1 MADTPK
7 RSSAGQAPGPLP
19 GLERLVAQLP
29 AVLWTTDTELRFTS
43 SDGVGL
49 SGLGLEPGEVVGQTL
64 YEYFGTTDPAFPA
77 IANHRRALAGEQV
90 AFEQEFTDRCFV
102 THVLPLRAADGR
114 IVGTIGLA
122 VDITESKRLERA
134 LRKSESH
141 YRALVEH
148 APVGIYQASV
158 GGRFV
163 TVNAS
168 LATMLGYDSEE
179 DLLALDL
186 GRDLYVDPTIRRKL
200 LERYATAD
208 RVVGEDVEWRRRDG
222 SRITVRLSGRP
233 VRDVAGRVEVWEMVA
248 EDVTERRRLEAQLR
262 TAQKMEALGL
272 VTGGVAHDFNNLL
285 TTILAN
291 SELIG
296 SALPPTF
303 GQIRSDLL
311 EIQDAAARGREMVK
325 KLLGFSRRERLTMQ
339 ATDLGALV
347 EEMVDVLR
355 RLVPE
360 RIEVLAVIEPDLP
373 PVMMDTGAVQQILV
387 ALATNARD
395 AIAENG
401 DVRVEVRRAHL
412 DTVHVAE
419 YGWGAPGDY
428 VVIVVRDS
436 GLGMDEAT
444 RSRVFEPFFTTKPL
458 GSGAGLGLAMVYGL
472 MKQQN
477 GFVDVQSQPGKGTT
491 VTLYLP
497 VSTRRATPTAQ
508 AATAPHVGTFSGTV
522 LVVEDEDPIRRVAK
536 RVLERFGFTVLAAA
550 DGLEAL
556 HLFREHEHAIV
567 LIITDVV
574 MPHMG
579 GRALYETLRGAGK
592 SVPII
597 FTSGYAARDAA
608 EAERLEASMPYLA
621 KPWTV
626 EQLLD
631 QVRAVLHGQG
641 RRSGSMD
648 AVEH

>member
-1 MADTPK
+1 MAEVP
-7 RSSAGQAPGPLP
+7 SHPAPGTAGPLP

-29 AVLWTTDTELRFTS
+29 AVLWTTDTDLRFTS
-43 SDGVGL
+43 SEGMGL
-49 SGLGLEPGEVVGQTL
+49 AGLGLRPGQVVGITV
-64 YEYFGTTDPAFPA
+64 YEYLGTVDRTSPT
-77 IANHRRALAGEQV
+77 IAAHLRALQGGQV
-90 AFEQEFTDRCFV
+90 AFELEFADRWFIA
-102 THVLPLRAADGR
+102 HVAPLRAADGR
-114 IVGTIGLA
+114 VTGCIGFA
-122 VDITESKRLERA
+122 VDQTETKRTEQA
-134 LRKSESH
+134 LRQSEAH

-158 GGRFV
+158 EGRFV
-163 TVNAS
+163 TVNHA
-168 LATMLGYDSEE
+168 LATMLGYETAEE
-179 DLLALDL
+179 LLALDM
-186 GRDLYVDPTIRRKL
+186 GRDLYADPAIRQRL

-208 RVVGEDVEWRRRDG
+208 QVVGEDVEWRRRDG

-233 VRDVAGRVEVWEMVA
+233 VRDAGGHVECWEMVA
-248 EDVTERRRLEAQLR
+248 EDVTEHLRLEAQLR

-339 ATDLGALV
+339 SVDLGTVV

-360 RIEVLAVIEPDLP
+360 RIEVQAVVEPDLP
-373 PVMMDTGAVQQILV
+373 PVLADAGAVQQILV

-395 AIAENG
+395 AIAEHG
-401 DVRVEVRRAHL
+401 DVRVEVRRTHL
-412 DTVHVAE
+412 DVAHVAE
-419 YGWGAPGDY
+419 FGWGAPGDY
-428 VVIVVRDS
+428 VAIVVRDS
-436 GLGMDEAT
+436 GLGMDEGT
-444 RSRVFEPFFTTKPL
+444 RVRVFEPFFTTKPL
-458 GSGAGLGLAMVYGL
+458 GSGAGLGLSMVYGL

-477 GFVDVQSQPGKGTT
+477 GFVDVRSRPGEGTV
-491 VTLYLP
+491 VTLYMP
-497 VSTRRATPTAQ
+497 VSSRRVTPSATTPLPPGTAR
-508 AATAPHVGTFSGTV
+508 FSGTV
-522 LVVEDEDPIRRVAK
+522 LVVEDEDPIRRVAQ

-556 HLFREHEHAIV
+556 HHFREHEAEIV

-574 MPHMG
+574 MPRMG
-579 GRALYETLRGAGK
+579 GRALFETLRGAGK
-592 SVPII
+592 TVPII
-597 FTSGYAARDAA
+597 FTSGYAAREAMQ
-608 EAERLEASMPYLA
+608 AERLDPEMPYLA

-626 EQLLD
+626 DQLLD
-631 QVRAVLHGQG
+631 QVRTVLQRHG
-641 RRSGSMD
+641 RRSGTAS
-648 AVEH
+648 APSG